1 MDSKQQFR
9 SGKPVTQSLH
19 QIAFAIAAVG
29 VSPLRGRQLSRRI
42 NGRTDITWLSLGY
55 HLAITWRAAAP
66 REPHAGIDTCFC
78 RQTAHRAPTA

>member
-19 QIAFAIAAVG
+19 QIAFAIATVG

-42 NGRTDITWLSLGY
+42 NGRTDITWLSLG
-55 HLAITWRAAAP
+55 
-66 REPHAGIDTCFC
+66 
-78 RQTAHRAPTA
+78 